1 MLKFQNRIDTNSN
14 VEISK
19 LESQPFEAQSIWE
32 SWSIVYWITDR
43 IRIQDSEPAL
53 ELMFSGNNFNYKI
66 PFSLVEIENKVGIIW
81 FLIFFVNSKT
91 I

>member
-1 MLKFQNRIDTNSN
+1 MISFEYVDFWQKILKTFQDRIDTNSN

-53 ELMFSGNNFNYKI
+53 ELMSVAIILIIK
-66 PFSLVEIENKVGIIW
+66 SLLVWLK
-81 FLIFFVNSKT
+81 
-91 I
+91 